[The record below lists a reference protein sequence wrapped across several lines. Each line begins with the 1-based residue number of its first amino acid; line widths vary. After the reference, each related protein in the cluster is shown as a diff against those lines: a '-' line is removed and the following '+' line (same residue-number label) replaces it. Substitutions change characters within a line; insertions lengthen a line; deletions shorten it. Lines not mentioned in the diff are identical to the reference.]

1 MQFLCALKVT
11 SKNANATVMGYQICL
26 SSACA
31 SSEGLRHEASGTVVG
46 QNNTPPKE
54 REWSNAIL
62 LGSIEGW
69 KVGDTAD
76 IKIQVN
82 LLPIVMAAADGL
94 S

>member
-1 MQFLCALKVT
+1 M
-11 SKNANATVMGYQICL
+11 
-26 SSACA
+26 
-31 SSEGLRHEASGTVVG
+31 
-46 QNNTPPKE
+46 
-54 REWSNAIL
+54 